1 MSARKPFC
9 RSRLDC
15 GGHFAGV
22 AVACCRARNAGST
35 GSAWRLRDPELS
47 GSGVAVGVGS
57 ASEPACVFER
67 AEGAVDLAAFLV
79 AAEQVAGL
87 GAADPVV
94 AVSCERPDV
103 LSGWVAEHPGAAWL
117 GPKPVSTGNGPSA
130 QLPLKVPPKQPQPST
145 RPRACW
151 VGSQP
156 APADAPT
163 TAAPPEEA
171 SAWRSSRFSPQRP
184 PAVRLGRSNGSP
196 AASRLEWRLTLSVG
210 FRRLVVGTPVRQ
222 ITSHLSHCRPKGR
235 QAEGGAI
242 HKI

>member
-1 MSARKPFC
+1 LRRLRSSRGAVGTFDAEATRRNMSARKPFC

-22 AVACCRARNAGST
+22 AVCCRARNAGST
-35 GSAWRLRDPELS
+35 GSAWRLRDPELG

-103 LSGWVAEHPGAAWL
+103 VSGWVAERPGAAWL

-130 QLPLKVPPKQPQPST
+130 QLPLKVLPKQPQPST

-156 APADAPT
+156 APSRRADHRRPTGGGVRVALVSLQSPT
-163 TAAPPEEA
+163 TSRGPP
-171 SAWRSSRFSPQRP
+171 WT
-184 PAVRLGRSNGSP
+184 LGR
-196 AASRLEWRLTLSVG
+196 LSSG
-210 FRRLVVGTPVRQ
+210 IST
-222 ITSHLSHCRPKGR
+222 
-235 QAEGGAI
+235 
-242 HKI
+242 